1 VDLTGVFVADGRA
14 LVRFGGRKGLV
25 FSGDSSSL
33 LWLLCFGPE
42 KWWEM
47 GGGGSCVSECVPQE
61 KFFRDWCCYDD
72 FSVGSS

>member
-1 VDLTGVFVADGRA
+1 MDLTGVFVADGRA

-47 GGGGSCVSECVPQE
+47 GGGGFVCV
-61 KFFRDWCCYDD
+61 
-72 FSVGSS
+72 